1 MGLKKA
7 AMEDSKLNRAFD
19 AAGKGARRAASAAS
33 GALSR
38 LRLWQ
43 KAGLILCA
51 VFWIL
56 SAVIGAVL
64 DGITST
70 MPDQTY
76 RSRWSPEG
84 NCAQISTY
92 LSESAAASDDT
103 VKELRAAF
111 SNALQSESIALTE
124 KQIENGAS
132 LMDDCYCGIA
142 SADVSTPDDSV
153 SVTMIGVGGD
163 FFNFH
168 PLELQ
173 SGYYFSE
180 EELMRDR
187 VLLDDQTAW
196 RLFGSPDVVGLSVQI
211 GGEPHYIAG
220 VFKRPEGR
228 FYSAAGMGDY
238 LIFASYESLC
248 KYTEK
253 GATDGG
259 GDGDGAGGSL
269 SPEASIRDEKKVDAG
284 MPAQVGGGSAAAG
297 KAFPAAAAWRFV
309 SGDAAV
315 LYALEDTDMDSG
327 SDSDT
332 DSSEEGAD
340 SGTVEEKT
348 EPEDLDDH
356 MSDSDRGASS
366 GSSPSGVG
374 DEDQKEVDRSR
385 LTVYEVIL
393 PDPVTGFALKMVR
406 GVMTEAGISSEQM
419 TIVDNS
425 ARYETTRLALLAAE
439 PGLRSMQ
446 TAAIRYPYWE
456 NVALAWEDLLIPY
469 ALFQLILR
477 FSPFLF
483 LLYLVLWY
491 ATHKSWT
498 LGGII
503 RNVQDE
509 IYDRQSEKIYGRRPG
524 AALEADNENAV
535 TASGENI
542 STPGVEDSVT
552 PGLENKAPAGEES
565 AFAPGLENKAP
576 AGEENALTP
585 DGDNTPAAG
594 GENDAPAGSET
605 IEKGTR

>member
-315 LYALEDTDMDSG
+315 LYALEDTDLRPG
-327 SDSDT
+327 SAT
-332 DSSEEGAD
+332 R
-340 SGTVEEKT
+340 T
-348 EPEDLDDH
+348 
-356 MSDSDRGASS
+356 R
-366 GSSPSGVG
+366 
-374 DEDQKEVDRSR
+374 RR
-385 LTVYEVIL
+385 LTAQGSL
-393 PDPVTGFALKMVR
+393 SMR
-406 GVMTEAGISSEQM
+406 SSF
-419 TIVDNS
+419 
-425 ARYETTRLALLAAE
+425 R
-439 PGLRSMQ
+439 
-446 TAAIRYPYWE
+446 
-456 NVALAWEDLLIPY
+456 IP
-469 ALFQLILR
+469 
-477 FSPFLF
+477 
-483 LLYLVLWY
+483 
-491 ATHKSWT
+491 
-498 LGGII
+498 
-503 RNVQDE
+503 
-509 IYDRQSEKIYGRRPG
+509 
-524 AALEADNENAV
+524 
-535 TASGENI
+535 
-542 STPGVEDSVT
+542 
-552 PGLENKAPAGEES
+552 
-565 AFAPGLENKAP
+565 
-576 AGEENALTP
+576 
-585 DGDNTPAAG
+585 
-594 GENDAPAGSET
+594 
-605 IEKGTR
+605 